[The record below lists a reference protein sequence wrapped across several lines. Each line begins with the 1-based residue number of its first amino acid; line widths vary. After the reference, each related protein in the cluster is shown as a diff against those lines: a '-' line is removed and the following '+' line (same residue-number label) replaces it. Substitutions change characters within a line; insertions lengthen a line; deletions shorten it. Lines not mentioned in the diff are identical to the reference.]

1 MKFVDYYKVLGLKKS
16 ASSAEIRKAY
26 LNRAKEHHPDR
37 GGQEQR
43 MHKINEAYE
52 TLKDE
57 RARALYD
64 EIHRAKYS
72 PAPDESIFFTEMA
85 SDHRTREQL
94 LEDTNKSLRQNGLLA
109 AVSSAVAVLIYLYT
123 NSNIYLAVLPLML
136 IAILRFS
143 RAFYDRLSLR
153 AKPKTTF
160 LETRILFTCYAV
172 AVLVVGFGAYGILA
186 RYRGEKTAVVSSA
199 VLNDDALSKIK
210 EARNSYESCQS
221 EFTQVSTQLQLTN
234 QQIDKAFVS
243 GDQVAYSRLKNER
256 ESLVTTFANQQTK
269 CSELQV
275 AYNQLLNKYK
285 VENGVAK

>member
-1 MKFVDYYKVLGLKKS
+1 
-16 ASSAEIRKAY
+16 
-26 LNRAKEHHPDR
+26 
-37 GGQEQR
+37 
-43 MHKINEAYE
+43 
-52 TLKDE
+52 
-57 RARALYD
+57 
-64 EIHRAKYS
+64 
-72 PAPDESIFFTEMA
+72 
-85 SDHRTREQL
+85 
-94 LEDTNKSLRQNGLLA
+94 
-109 AVSSAVAVLIYLYT
+109 
-123 NSNIYLAVLPLML
+123 ML

-275 AYNQLLNKYK
+275 AYNQLLNK
-285 VENGVAK
+285 